1 MTPANSSNRNDS
13 GNKANVKNE
22 LIDAFLEMMTVERAA
37 SANTIKNYKRALSDF
52 SLFCRKR
59 SETLDTAGASDIT
72 AWLAE
77 LEAAGI
83 SASTAALKTSAL
95 RQFYNFAYSDG
106 YRADNPASTVARPR
120 TRRPLPKTLSV
131 EEVETLFNAAN
142 EASGEKGARLRAML
156 EVLYASGLRVSELVS
171 LSQSNIQR
179 DENILLVRGKGDK
192 ERIVPLTARAVVAI
206 DEYLAVR
213 SAKNAPW
220 LFPSRSA
227 QGHITAARFAQLL
240 KALASK
246 AGISVQKVSP
256 HKLRHAFAT
265 HLLEGGADLRSVQQL
280 LGHADITTTQIYTHI
295 AQDRARRLVN
305 DKHPLST
312 IKRDDS

>member
-1 MTPANSSNRNDS
+1 MTAANSSNKEDRGERAKDN
-13 GNKANVKNE
+13 NE
-22 LIDAFLEMMTVERAA
+22 SIEAFLEMMTVERAA

-52 SLFCRKR
+52 SAFCRKR
-59 SETLDTAGASDIT
+59 KETLDSAGANDIT

-95 RQFYNFAYSDG
+95 RQYFNFAYGDG
-106 YRADNPASTVARPR
+106 YRADNPASTVARPK

-131 EEVETLFNAAN
+131 EEVDGLFGAASQ
-142 EASGEKGARLRAML
+142 ARGEKGVRLRAML

-171 LSQSNIQR
+171 LTTSNIQR
-179 DENILLVRGKGDK
+179 DENVLLVRGKGDK
-192 ERIVPLTARAVVAI
+192 ERIVPLTTRAVETI
-206 DEYLAVR
+206 DEYLALR
-213 SAKNAPW
+213 SVKNTPW
-220 LFPSRSA
+220 LFPSRGA
-227 QGHITAARFAQLL
+227 QGHITTARFAQLL
-240 KALASK
+240 KALASE
-246 AGISVQKVSP
+246 AGIPAQKVSP

-305 DKHPLST
+305 EKHPLST
-312 IKRDDS
+312 NKRNDS